1 MKKLLMIFALSLVM
15 VACNKS
21 ETDDM
26 LDVDVMDATPNAS
39 ITPAEFVDIADIE
52 CKYWKYGIK
61 VLERYDSDGNSIE
74 IEPNMTFAGGSQIVY
89 YFKKDG
95 EFEWYAEALGAH
107 PAVCGDGVY
116 SLEGSTITIRMD
128 FRGAESVYTM
138 ALDGNMISFLGVD
151 EFKDHSDHLYL
162 TLRAITTDGYTKD
175 RSQYIDIDD
184 PEVFNKYFGPLGY
197 EY

>member
-15 VACNKS
+15 VACEKS
-21 ETDDM
+21 ETDGM

-39 ITPAEFVDIADIE
+39 ITPAESVDIADIE
-52 CKYWKYGIK
+52 CKFWKRGIE
-61 VLERYDSDGNSIE
+61 VLERYDSDGNAIE
-74 IEPNMTFAGGSQIVY
+74 IEPDMTFAGGTPTVY

-128 FRGAESVYTM
+128 FRNTESVYTM
-138 ALDGNMISFLGVD
+138 AIDGNMISFLGVD
-151 EFKDHSDHLYL
+151 EFKDHSDYLYL
-162 TLRAITTDGYTKD
+162 VLKDVTTDGYTID
-175 RSQYIDIDD
+175 RSEYIDIDD